1 MKAAA
6 PVQSSDSADGSTEG
20 STDGSTDGTQSAG
33 TDSASSG
40 DGSSDGTITNS
51 GGFTQE
57 QLTDTNQTRT
67 IYRNSDGHPLVITP
81 DGNGNWVDSDGNVY
95 NFIDEQD
102 AYDAEGNSYYW
113 HGEAADVYYM
123 PVQ

>member
-51 GGFTQE
+51 GGFT
-57 QLTDTNQTRT
+57 
-67 IYRNSDGHPLVITP
+67 RNSLPIPTRPELFTATPMAIPL
-81 DGNGNWVDSDGNVY
+81 
-95 NFIDEQD
+95 
-102 AYDAEGNSYYW
+102 
-113 HGEAADVYYM
+113 
-123 PVQ
+123 